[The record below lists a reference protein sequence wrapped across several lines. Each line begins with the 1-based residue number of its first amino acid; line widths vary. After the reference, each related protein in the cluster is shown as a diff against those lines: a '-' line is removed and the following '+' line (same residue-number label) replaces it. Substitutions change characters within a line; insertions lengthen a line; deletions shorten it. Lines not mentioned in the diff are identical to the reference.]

1 MGAACWRRAHEY
13 AALEGEATEQEQ
25 RMALCDLNAELGRLQ
40 EVHAR
45 QRETASHM
53 TFMIRKLQS
62 TQSKRFYVNN
72 AKKDLAAVLKK
83 LGQTE
88 ARIAGV
94 ELAIEKI
101 EDLTL
106 CVQFVRALRLH
117 VDALE
122 ACHAQLIAM
131 DAERIL
137 RECDEAVEAHRHI
150 CTMLA
155 EPLLSEQPD
164 FYDDDDFDE
173 QQPTAEIAFR
183 EELVAT
189 LGGGDDDSLRKLLA
203 LDPAP
208 LPDHDQEFF
217 GNSMLVN
224 RMQNELDPR
233 AVRSLMNRVD
243 VITKRP
249 PTSLRELTN

>member
-25 RMALCDLNAELGRLQ
+25 WMALSDLNVELGRLQ

-45 QRETASHM
+45 QRENASHM
-53 TFMIRKLQS
+53 TFMVRKLQS
-62 TQSKRFYVNN
+62 THSKRFYVHN
-72 AKKDLAAVLKK
+72 AKQDLAAVLKK
-83 LGQTE
+83 LSQTE

-94 ELAIEKI
+94 ELAIEKV

-106 CVQFVRALRLH
+106 CVQFVRSLRLH

-122 ACHAQLIAM
+122 ACQAQLKAM

-137 RECDEAVEAHRHI
+137 RECDEAVDAHRHI
-150 CTMLA
+150 CSILA
-155 EPLLSEQPD
+155 EPLLSEQPE
-164 FYDDDDFDE
+164 FYDGNDFDA
-173 QQPTAEIAFR
+173 QQPTADLAFR
-183 EELVAT
+183 EELVVT
-189 LGGGDDDSLRKLLA
+189 LSGGDNDSLRELLS

-208 LPDHDQEFF
+208 LPDPGQEFF
-217 GNSMLVN
+217 GNTMLVN

-233 AVRSLMNRVD
+233 AVRSLINRVD
-243 VITKRP
+243 IVVKRS
-249 PTSLRELTN
+249 PTSLRELVN